1 MRFGKFIIILMKI
14 FFYCLS
20 MSIFNLSLQH
30 FSEPPVACQSFMP
43 IVSLTEVS
51 RQLWINWGLNGPP
64 PHSHVWTP
72 RLYWCHSVLALV
84 SQPQPWPLIGECQSR
99 PVTINYTWRCPWP
112 KTNPGLATE
121 AFRLFGTKPITRKTN
136 DPSYS
141 NCDSGI
147 DLDSWQQWKAW
158 LALMSSSNKL

>member
-1 MRFGKFIIILMKI
+1 
-14 FFYCLS
+14 
-20 MSIFNLSLQH
+20 
-30 FSEPPVACQSFMP
+30 MP

-147 DLDSWQQWKAW
+147 DLARYGIVLKSTLKCHVILLNFSWNQPWPFMNHTKSSWDHLKTLDSLKYF
-158 LALMSSSNKL
+158 LMSPM